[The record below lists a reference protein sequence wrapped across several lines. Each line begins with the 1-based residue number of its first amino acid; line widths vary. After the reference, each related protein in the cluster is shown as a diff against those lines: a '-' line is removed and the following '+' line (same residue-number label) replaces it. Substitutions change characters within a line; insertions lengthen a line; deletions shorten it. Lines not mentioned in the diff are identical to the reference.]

1 MAVQLNHTIVLARD
15 NEASAKFYADL
26 LGVKIAGRLG
36 PFVAVSLDN
45 DMTLDFMSAGDE
57 PIPPQHYAFKVSDRE
72 WDEIF
77 AKIRDQGLDYWADP
91 FHNHPGTTNAEYGGR
106 GVYFEDPDGHS
117 LEIITTDYELS

>member
-1 MAVQLNHTIVLARD
+1 MAIQLNHTIVLARD
-15 NEASAKFYADL
+15 NEVSAKFYADL

-45 DMTLDFMSAGDE
+45 DVTLDFMSAGDAS
-57 PIPPQHYAFKVSDRE
+57 IPPQHYAFKVSDRE

-77 AKIRDQGLDYWADP
+77 ARIQDQGLDYWADP
-91 FHNHPGTTNAEYGGR
+91 FHNHPGKTNTEYGGR
-106 GVYFEDPDGHS
+106 GVYFDDPDGHG